1 MSVMDSEIAF
11 MYDCLI
17 QYPFSDAQT
26 CRLAS
31 LLLFINHPFIFE
43 DTIMKK
49 VIIASLAAMFVL
61 TGCNTFKGLGQDVS
75 SAGNAVSGSAQE
87 VQNKI

>member
-1 MSVMDSEIAF
+1 
-11 MYDCLI
+11 
-17 QYPFSDAQT
+17 
-26 CRLAS
+26 
-31 LLLFINHPFIFE
+31 LLFINHPFIFE
-43 DTIMKK
+43 DIIMKK